1 MPSREH
7 DSGESSGPLHRPV
20 LLREVLRY
28 LDAQPGMTV
37 VDGTV
42 GAAGHSQEIL
52 KHISPTGQLIGLD
65 RDSMMLGYASQS
77 LDVAHCS
84 LHQASYVELPEILEK
99 LELSTVDRVLLD
111 LGLSSDQLADENRG
125 FGFESKGPLDLRFD
139 ISRGEPAWKLIE
151 QCKEAELAD
160 ILHNWGEERFSKQI
174 AKRLTEQR
182 TKAPVRTAAELV
194 QAVCEAVPGAA
205 RSQARKN
212 PATRVFQALRIA
224 VNDELQHLEEF
235 LQEGLFSSLSPGGKA
250 VVISFHS
257 LEDRLVKNAFRDVK
271 RWQNLTTKP
280 VTASAVEQKVNSRSR
295 TAKLRAAI
303 KL

>member
-1 MPSREH
+1 M
-7 DSGESSGPLHRPV
+7 
-20 LLREVLRY
+20 REVLRY
-28 LDAQPGMTV
+28 LDLQPGITV

-42 GAAGHSQEIL
+42 GAGGHSKEIL
-52 KHISPTGQLIGLD
+52 KLISPTGRLIGLD
-65 RDSMMLGYASQS
+65 RDSMMLGFASQA
-77 LDVAHCS
+77 LTAANCS
-84 LHQASYVELPEILEK
+84 LHQTSYAELPEILET

-111 LGLSSDQLADENRG
+111 LGLSSDQLADDDRG

-139 ISRGEPAWKLIE
+139 ISRGKPAWKLIE
-151 QCKEAELAD
+151 ECDEARLAD

-174 AKRLTEQR
+174 ARRLTEQR
-182 TKAPVRTAAELV
+182 KTAPVRTPEDLV
-194 QAVCEAVPGAA
+194 QAVGEAVPGSF
-205 RSQARKN
+205 RSRARKH

-271 RWQNLTTKP
+271 RWKNLTTKP
-280 VTASAVEQKVNSRSR
+280 VTASAVEQKVNPRSR

-303 KL
+303 RL